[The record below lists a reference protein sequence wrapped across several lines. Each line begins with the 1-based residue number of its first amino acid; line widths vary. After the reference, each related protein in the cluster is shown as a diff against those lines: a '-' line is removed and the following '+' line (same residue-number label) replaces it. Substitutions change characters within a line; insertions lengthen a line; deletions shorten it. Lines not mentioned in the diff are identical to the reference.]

1 MVNSLEEL
9 VDVCIDLIIDFY
21 KACGIQF
28 GERPTYLLLNEY
40 NPHLKGII
48 AQVPSEQEEMA
59 AVYYS
64 LMKKLFLAHVSSE
77 YKRLNLSFSLEVSEE
92 SFDIDFE
99 RMRAEQQSVVNEFDS
114 VVDLVFYRSLIDIIG
129 PAGPALGSCFVAN
142 LLAHELWHVVE
153 KRNGVLASP
162 IREGTAEAVR
172 LIFEARITRPMLAE
186 TGQSG
191 SITPPD
197 FSEPVAGKNVMVKYA
212 ADLVYKL
219 PLEIVM
225 RNARSIKDILDPEKR
240 KRMEAEYH
248 RCLDAFYKERVE
260 KNEMPYEERAAVSRM
275 KYPEYD
281 ILDAGLTKQNLVLAM
296 RLVGLHR
303 MVDELSQQD
312 CTSLLA
318 EYQKMGYGPK

>member
-9 VDVCIDLIIDFY
+9 VEVCIDLVMNFY

-28 GERPTYLLLNEY
+28 GARPTYLFVNEY
-40 NPHLKGII
+40 NPHLRGVI

-64 LMKKLFLAHVSSE
+64 LTKRLFLANASSV
-77 YKRLNLSFSLEVSEE
+77 YKRLNLSFSLEASKEE
-92 SFDIDFE
+92 FDIDFE
-99 RMRAEQQSVVNEFDS
+99 RMCAEQQSVVNELDG
-114 VVDLVFYRSLIDIIG
+114 VVDIVFYQSLIDIIG
-129 PAGPALGSCFVAN
+129 PAEPALGNCFVAN

-153 KRNGVLASP
+153 KRNGILASP

-186 TGQSG
+186 NGQSG
-191 SITPPD
+191 SITLPD
-197 FSEPVAGKNVMVKYA
+197 FSESVAGKNVMTKYA
-212 ADLVYKL
+212 VDMVYKQ

-225 RNARSIKDILDPEKR
+225 RHARSIKDLLDPEKR
-240 KRMEAEYH
+240 KRMEEEYKQS
-248 RCLDAFYKERVE
+248 LDTFYKERVE
-260 KNEMPYEERAAVSRM
+260 KNDMPYEERGAVSRM
-275 KYPEYD
+275 RYPEYD
-281 ILDAGLTKQNLVLAM
+281 ILDRGLTRQNLFLAM
-296 RLVGLHR
+296 GAVGLHR
-303 MVDELSQQD
+303 GLVELSRQD